1 LPSRTVHRWTNRAWT
16 SLPLF
21 DVALQCP
28 ATKTWSSVV
37 AVERPGARGERVQLR
52 CDPPE
57 EVPPDALPAMVD
69 AAGHAGRDVPPSYPK
84 RTDMSDSAYVV
95 LVRRLYDS
103 GMAPEVTAEIIAPGL
118 VSG

>member
-1 LPSRTVHRWTNRAWT
+1 
-16 SLPLF
+16 
-21 DVALQCP
+21 
-28 ATKTWSSVV
+28 
-37 AVERPGARGERVQLR
+37 
-52 CDPPE
+52 
-57 EVPPDALPAMVD
+57 MVD

-103 GMAPEVTAEIIAPGL
+103 GTAPEVTAEIIAPGL